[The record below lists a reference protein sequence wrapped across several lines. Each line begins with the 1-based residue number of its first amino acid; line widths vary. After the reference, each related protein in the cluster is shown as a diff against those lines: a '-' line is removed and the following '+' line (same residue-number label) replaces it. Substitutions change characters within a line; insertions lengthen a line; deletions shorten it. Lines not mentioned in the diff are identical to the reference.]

1 MIEKEILEKINRK
14 NRLNHY
20 ELDKII
26 NGEVGEIIEKS
37 TEALSG
43 RCRKGKIIF
52 KAKERY
58 FMLRFYVST
67 EGMVEYYPFVAEVKK
82 VTKVIETT
90 EWESI

>member
-1 MIEKEILEKINRK
+1 MNEKEFLEKIERN

-26 NGEVGEIIEKS
+26 RGEVGEIIEKS
-37 TEALSG
+37 TEALAG

-52 KAKERY
+52 KVKERY
-58 FMLRFYVST
+58 FMLRFYIST
-67 EGMVEYYPFVAEVKK
+67 EGMVEYYPFVAEVNK